1 MSKSG
6 YVATALFL
14 GAVGAAALVT
24 YLVFSPT
31 ENFAPPRMV
40 SIRKGDSMTIA
51 ARKLAQAEVV
61 RDRMVFAVYAKLTG
75 GAKRVKPGDYA
86 FKGGEAMPQVLT
98 HLVNG
103 DFIVVTVIIPEGMT
117 VHQIGARLEQQGL
130 VCENEFDAAA
140 RSGPIVAALGLGP
153 LGAEGFLFPATY
165 RFSPLASR
173 DSILKAML
181 GRFYEVLTPAI
192 EERMFQLNLTAR
204 EMVTMA
210 SIIEKEAKVA
220 SERPEIASVFYNR
233 LKLGMPLQ
241 SDPTAQYN
249 LQGESQRAAT
259 AVRMPSAFNTYDI
272 AGLPPGPI
280 ANPGLPSI
288 KAALYPADTDY
299 LYFVARDDGTHI
311 FSRTFAEHQ
320 RAIAEIKRM
329 NAQRR
334 GAKDQVPQ
342 SSGS

>member
-6 YVATALFL
+6 YVATALL
-14 GAVGAAALVT
+14 IGAVGAAALVT

-31 ENFAPPRMV
+31 EIFAPPRVV

-51 ARKLAQAEVV
+51 ARKLAQAGVV
-61 RDRMVFAVYAKLTG
+61 RDRVAFAVYAKLTG

-103 DFIVVTVIIPEGMT
+103 DFMVVTVIIPEGMT

-140 RSGPIVAALGLGP
+140 RGGPIVAALGLGP

-181 GRFYEVLTPAI
+181 GRFYEVLTPAV

-220 SERPEIASVFYNR
+220 SERPKSRVSFTTGSSWGCRCNR
-233 LKLGMPLQ
+233 ILRR
-241 SDPTAQYN
+241 SIIC
-249 LQGESQRAAT
+249 RAR
-259 AVRMPSAFNTYDI
+259 VSAPRRRCGCRRRSTLMTSRGCRRGRSRI
-272 AGLPPGPI
+272 RGC
-280 ANPGLPSI
+280 PSI
-288 KAALYPADTDY
+288 HAALYPAAHRLPVFCCT
-299 LYFVARDDGTHI
+299 
-311 FSRTFAEHQ
+311 Q
-320 RAIAEIKRM
+320 
-329 NAQRR
+329 
-334 GAKDQVPQ
+334 
-342 SSGS
+342 